1 MLGLGGPHLQ
11 NQCCSP
17 ENRQYIFSICT
28 PLLQLEAKKTC
39 SFEFRTICSLLSSRT
54 TVNWKKFR
62 GKKAPKLAP
71 PLLSLPD
78 L

>member
-39 SFEFRTICSLLSSRT
+39 SLSLEQYVHCFHQELQSTGRTFRE
-54 TVNWKKFR
+54 
-62 GKKAPKLAP
+62 KKAPKLAP
-71 PLLSLPD
+71 PLLSLPG